1 MMMRKSGWQALAV
14 GALVMATGASMA
26 QTAAPAPSAAP
37 AAEATVEL
45 PRDQNVLFWTQ
56 AQRDLAF
63 RMFDTVTPASTIRAG
78 TTPLALPEGRPLR
91 GEAGEGPEMTVDAYM
106 QRQRLAGLIVLHDG
120 QIRLERY
127 ALGFNAEG
135 RWTSFSVAKSFTSTL
150 VGAAIQ
156 DGHIGSLNDPV
167 TRYIPALTGSAYD
180 GVTVAQLLAMSS
192 GVRWNE
198 DYTDP
203 NSDVARF
210 LAQQPEG
217 DVDAVTAYMRRL
229 PRAHAPGTRWNYNT
243 GETNLIGVLV
253 ERAVG
258 RSLADYM
265 TEKVWQP
272 FGMEADATWVLNA
285 SGKEVSGCCL
295 QMRLRDYARFGQF
308 VLGGGVAGGRQVV
321 PEGWFAAAGT
331 KQAEIG
337 RPGAGYGY
345 QWWTYDDGSFAAQ
358 GIFGQGIFIDP
369 ARRLVIAGV
378 GNWPTATDPQLGGE
392 RLAFYRA
399 VQQLIDREAAAAR

>member
-1 MMMRKSGWQALAV
+1 MMRKSGWQALVV

-63 RMFDTVTPASTIRAG
+63 RMFDTVTPASTVRAG
-78 TTPLALPEGRPLR
+78 TTPLTLPQGRPLR

-272 FGMEADATWVLNA
+272 IGMEADATWVLNA

-399 VQQLIDREAAAAR
+399 VQALIDREAAAAR

>member
-1 MMMRKSGWQALAV
+1 MRMWAKLSVAGAAAMLAAGCTSTPQMQTVSGQPV
-14 GALVMATGASMA
+14 
-26 QTAAPAPSAAP
+26 
-37 AAEATVEL
+37 VEL
-45 PRDQNVLFWTQ
+45 PRDQNVLFWSQ
-56 AQRDLAF
+56 EQRDLAF
-63 RMFDTVTPASTIRAG
+63 RMFDTVVPAHTIRAG
-78 TTPLALPEGRPLR
+78 ATPLALPQGATLP
-91 GEAGEGPEMTVDAYM
+91 GDSATIDAYV
-106 QRQRLAGLIVLHDG
+106 QRQRLSGLIVIQDG
-120 QIRLERY
+120 RIRLERY
-127 ALGFNAEG
+127 GLGFGAQG

-156 DGHIGSLNDPV
+156 DGHISSLSDPV
-167 TRYIPALTGSAYD
+167 TRYIPALTGSGYD

-203 NSDVARF
+203 ASDVARF

-229 PRAHAPGTRWNYNT
+229 PRAHAPGTHWNYNT

-253 ERAVG
+253 EKATG
-258 RSLADYM
+258 RTLSDYM

-285 SGKEVSGCCL
+285 SGKEVSGCCM
-295 QMRLRDYARFGQF
+295 QMRLRDYGRFGLF
-308 VLGGGVAGGRQVV
+308 VLGGGRAGGRQVV
-321 PEGWFAAAGT
+321 PEGWYTAAGS
-331 KQAEIG
+331 KQADIG
-337 RPGAGYGY
+337 RPGFGYGY
-345 QWWTYDDGSFAAQ
+345 QWWTYDDGTFAAQ

-378 GNWPTATDPQLGGE
+378 GNWPTATDQALGAE
-392 RLAFYRA
+392 RLAFYRS
-399 VQQLIDREAAAAR
+399 VQRAIDAEAAAQ

>member
-1 MMMRKSGWQALAV
+1 MMMRKSGWQALVV

-37 AAEATVEL
+37 AAEATVDL

-91 GEAGEGPEMTVDAYM
+91 GEVGEGPPVTVDAYM

-399 VQQLIDREAAAAR
+399 VQALIDREAAAAR

>member
-1 MMMRKSGWQALAV
+1 MNRLKGTWQKLATVALLMV
-14 GALVMATGASMA
+14 ASASTA
-26 QTAAPAPSAAP
+26 QQQQPTQASADQPA
-37 AAEATVEL
+37 VEL

-63 RMFDTVTPASTIRAG
+63 RLFDTVTPASTIRAG
-78 TTPLALPEGRPLR
+78 QSVLPLPQGQSLS
-91 GEAGEGPEMTVDAYM
+91 GEAGEGEQMTIDAYM
-106 QRQRLAGLIVLHDG
+106 QRQRLAGLIVLQDG
-120 QIRLERY
+120 QIRFERY
-127 ALGFNAEG
+127 GLGFTAEG

-198 DYTDP
+198 NYTDP

-229 PRAHAPGTRWNYNT
+229 PRAAEPGTRWNYNT

-265 TEKVWQP
+265 SEKVWQP
-272 FGMEADATWVLNA
+272 FGMEADATWILNA

-321 PEGWFAAAGT
+321 PEGWYAAAGT
-331 KQAEIG
+331 KQADIG

-378 GNWPTATDPQLGGE
+378 GNWPTATDAQLGGE

>member
-1 MMMRKSGWQALAV
+1 MGFRAKAMLGFA
-14 GALVMATGASMA
+14 
-26 QTAAPAPSAAP
+26 TAATLLGGCMASSTAQMQTVSGQPV
-37 AAEATVEL
+37 VEL

-56 AQRDLAF
+56 DQRDLAF
-63 RMFDTVTPASTIRAG
+63 RMFDTVSPTNRIRAG
-78 TTPLALPEGRPLR
+78 STPLALRAAAPIAIDAATL
-91 GEAGEGPEMTVDAYM
+91 DAYM
-106 QRQRLAGLIVLHDG
+106 ERQRLAGLIVLQDG
-120 QIRLERY
+120 KIRLERY
-127 ALGFNAEG
+127 GLGFGAEG

-156 DGHIGSLNDPV
+156 DGHIGSLSDPV
-167 TRYIPALTGSAYD
+167 TRYIPALTGSGYD

-210 LAQQPEG
+210 LAQAPEG
-217 DVDAVTAYMRRL
+217 DVDAVTAYMHRL

-253 ERAVG
+253 ERATG
-258 RSLADYM
+258 KSLSDYM

-272 FGMEADATWVLNA
+272 FGMEGDATWVLNA
-285 SGKEVSGCCL
+285 SREEVSGCCM
-295 QMRLRDYARFGQF
+295 QMRLRDYGRFGLF
-308 VLGGGVAGGRQVV
+308 VLGGGRAGGRQVV
-321 PEGWFAAAGT
+321 PEGWYAAAGT

-337 RPGAGYGY
+337 RPGFGYGY
-345 QWWTYDDGSFAAQ
+345 QWWTYDDGTFAAQ

-378 GNWPTATDPQLGGE
+378 GNWPTATDRDRGME
-392 RLAFYRA
+392 RLAFYRS
-399 VQQLIDREAAAAR
+399 VQQSIDRERAAQ

>member
-1 MMMRKSGWQALAV
+1 MRLKSGLLTACAAAV
-14 GALVMATGASMA
+14 LLSGCASSDTRM
-26 QTAAPAPSAAP
+26 QTASGQPV
-37 AAEATVEL
+37 VEL

-56 AQRDLAF
+56 DQRDLAF
-63 RMFDTVTPASTIRAG
+63 RMFDTVVPANSIRAG
-78 TTPLALPEGRPLR
+78 TTPLALPQGAALP
-91 GEAGEGPEMTVDAYM
+91 GEAAALDAYM
-106 QRQRLAGLIVLHDG
+106 ERQRLAGLIVIHDG
-120 QIRLERY
+120 KVRLERY
-127 ALGFNAEG
+127 GLGFGAAG

-156 DGHIGSLNDPV
+156 DGHIASLSDPV
-167 TRYIPALTGSAYD
+167 TRYIPALAGSGYD

-210 LAQQPEG
+210 LGQQPEG

-258 RSLADYM
+258 KSLSEYM

-272 FGMEADATWVLNA
+272 FGMEADASWVLNA
-285 SGKEVSGCCL
+285 SGKEVSGCCM
-295 QMRLRDYARFGQF
+295 QMRLRDYGRFGLF
-308 VLGGGVAGGRQVV
+308 VLGGGRAGGRQVV
-321 PEGWFAAAGT
+321 PEGWFAAAGS

-337 RPGAGYGY
+337 RPGFGYGY
-345 QWWTYDDGSFAAQ
+345 QWWTYDDGSFAGQ
-358 GIFGQGIFIDP
+358 GIFGQGMFIDP

-378 GNWPTATDPQLGGE
+378 GNWPTATDQARGAE
-392 RLAFYRA
+392 RNAFYRS
-399 VQQLIDREAAAAR
+399 VQRAIDAEASTR

>member
-1 MMMRKSGWQALAV
+1 MRLKTALLAACCAAAVLLSGC
-14 GALVMATGASMA
+14 ATGDARM
-26 QTAAPAPSAAP
+26 QTVSGQPV
-37 AAEATVEL
+37 VEL

-56 AQRDLAF
+56 EQRDLAF
-63 RMFDTVTPASTIRAG
+63 RMFDTVVPANTIRAG
-78 TTPLALPEGRPLR
+78 TTPLALPQGAALPGDAAAL
-91 GEAGEGPEMTVDAYM
+91 DAYIE
-106 QRQRLAGLIVLHDG
+106 RQRLAGLIVIHDG
-120 QIRLERY
+120 KVRLERY
-127 ALGFNAEG
+127 GLGFGAAG

-156 DGHIGSLNDPV
+156 DGHIASLADPV
-167 TRYIPALTGSAYD
+167 TRYIPALAGSGYD

-210 LAQQPEG
+210 LGQQPEG

-229 PRAHAPGTRWNYNT
+229 PRAHAPGSQWNYNT

-258 RSLADYM
+258 KSLSDYM

-285 SGKEVSGCCL
+285 SGREVSGCCM
-295 QMRLRDYARFGQF
+295 QMRLRDYGRFGMF
-308 VLGGGVAGGRQVV
+308 VLGGGQAGGRQVV
-321 PEGWFAAAGT
+321 PAGWFAAAGS

-337 RPGAGYGY
+337 RSGFGYGY
-345 QWWTYDDGSFAAQ
+345 QWWTYGDGSFAGQ
-358 GIFGQGIFIDP
+358 GIFGQGMFIDP
-369 ARRLVIAGV
+369 ARKLVIVGV
-378 GNWPTATDPQLGGE
+378 GNWPTATDQARGAE
-392 RLAFYRA
+392 RLAFYRS
-399 VQQLIDREAAAAR
+399 VQRMIDAEVAE

>member
-1 MMMRKSGWQALAV
+1 MRLKSALLAACAAAV
-14 GALVMATGASMA
+14 LLSGCATGDARM
-26 QTAAPAPSAAP
+26 QTVSGQPV
-37 AAEATVEL
+37 VEL

-56 AQRDLAF
+56 EQRDLAF
-63 RMFDTVTPASTIRAG
+63 RMFDTVVPANTIRAG
-78 TTPLALPEGRPLR
+78 TTPLALPQGAALPGDAAAL
-91 GEAGEGPEMTVDAYM
+91 DAYTE
-106 QRQRLAGLIVLHDG
+106 RQRLAGLIVIHDG
-120 QIRLERY
+120 KVRLERY
-127 ALGFNAEG
+127 GLGFGAAG

-156 DGHIGSLNDPV
+156 DGHIASLADPV
-167 TRYIPALTGSAYD
+167 TRYIPALAGSGYD

-210 LAQQPEG
+210 LGQQPEG

-229 PRAHAPGTRWNYNT
+229 PRAHAPGSQWNYNT

-258 RSLADYM
+258 KSLSDYM

-285 SGKEVSGCCL
+285 SGREVSGCCM
-295 QMRLRDYARFGQF
+295 QMRLRDYGRFGMF
-308 VLGGGVAGGRQVV
+308 VLGGGQAGGRQVV
-321 PEGWFAAAGT
+321 PAGWFAAAGS

-337 RPGAGYGY
+337 RSGFGYGY
-345 QWWTYDDGSFAAQ
+345 QWWTYGDGSFAGQ
-358 GIFGQGIFIDP
+358 GIFGQGMFIDP
-369 ARRLVIAGV
+369 ARKLVIVGV
-378 GNWPTATDPQLGGE
+378 GNWPTATDQARGAE
-392 RLAFYRA
+392 RLAFYRS
-399 VQQLIDREAAAAR
+399 VQRMIDAEVAE